1 MTSAGDR
8 RPIVLGVDALHVSP
22 MVVAWAADAAG
33 RSAVPLRLVHAVRE
47 ELRDL
52 RGYDGGRFHQ
62 ALRHSGEAAL
72 EKAAGLVHE
81 RYPGLV
87 VESVL
92 VEGNPAPVLCRE
104 SERAELLVVG
114 SRGLNRLE
122 EALSGYSV
130 TVPVSAQAH
139 CPVAVVRAPEHSSQ
153 EPPYVVVG
161 VDGSAASER
170 AVAFAAELAEHRGAA
185 LRAVSAWQVSLHVPV
200 DEERAVAE
208 VRRQLH
214 EVTAGCLIDHPDLDL
229 THEVL
234 QGHPVDELSRTAA
247 HALAVVVG
255 RRGHGG
261 FTGMRLGSVPH
272 GLLHRAPCPV
282 ITVPAGTGAPSKNT

>member
-1 MTSAGDR
+1 MTSAGER
-8 RPIVLGVDALHVSP
+8 RPIVLGVDAQHVSP
-22 MVVAWAADAAG
+22 MVVAWAADAAD
-33 RSAVPLRLVHAVRE
+33 RRAAPLRLVHAVRE
-47 ELRDL
+47 EPRDL

-62 ALRHSGEAAL
+62 ALRRGGEAAL
-72 EKAAGLVHE
+72 EKAAALVHE

-87 VESVL
+87 VEAVP

-104 SERAELLVVG
+104 SERAGLVVLG

-139 CPVAVVRAPEHSSQ
+139 CPVVVVGAPEHTSHQ
-153 EPPYVVVG
+153 PPYLVVG

-170 AVAFAAELAEHRGAA
+170 AVAFAADLAAQRGAA
-185 LRAVSAWQVSLHVPV
+185 LRAVSAWQASLHVPV
-200 DEERAVAE
+200 DEERAVGE
-208 VRRQLH
+208 IRRQLH
-214 EVTAGCLIDHPDLDL
+214 EVTAGCLVDHPDLDL

-234 QGHPVDELSRTAA
+234 LGHPVDELSRVSA

-272 GLLHRAPCPV
+272 GLLHHARCPV
-282 ITVPAGTGAPSKNT
+282 VVVPSDG